1 MSYCVHCGVELDA
14 TASFCPLCHT
24 RVLDPGQPVDTASPK
39 PFPTRRVNPQN
50 PRRGTLICIM
60 VY

>member
-24 RVLDPGQPVDTASPK
+24 RVPVACGENSVK
-39 PFPTRRVNPQN
+39 RKS
-50 PRRGTLICIM
+50 GLCIGDKGLCI
-60 VY
+60 YI

>member
-24 RVLDPGQPVDTASPK
+24 RVLDPGQPVDTASPLS
-39 PFPTRRVNPQN
+39 
-50 PRRGTLICIM
+50 LIHI
-60 VY
+60 

>member
-24 RVLDPGQPVDTASPK
+24 RVLDPGQPVDTALS
-39 PFPTRRVNPQN
+39 
-50 PRRGTLICIM
+50 LIHI
-60 VY
+60 